1 MQLTV
6 TKPFTWAHR
15 GVEVK
20 EYAAGDLDT
29 DAIDQPDVA
38 DLIEVA
44 TREGWA
50 TTDKDEAPKRGRKPS
65 TLKGGPISPAAEAE

>member
-1 MQLTV
+1 MAKV
-6 TKPFTWAHR
+6 IKPFSWAHR

-38 DLIEVA
+38 EMLEVA
-44 TREGWA
+44 AAEGWIG
-50 TTDKDEAPKRGRKPS
+50 TEADQAEKPKRGRKPAEN
-65 TLKGGPISPAAEAE
+65 KAHDAAPEQA

>member
-1 MQLTV
+1 MQLKV

-50 TTDKDEAPKRGRKPS
+50 TEDGDDKPKRGRKP
-65 TLKGGPISPAAEAE
+65 KAE